1 MRRILLLALLCSA
14 CAVAATPPVVLPSA
28 TLAPFVA
35 VPSSATVPAPTAI
48 PLPEATPTVDLP
60 DRYNILLLGGDYVAH
75 RAGTNYGDKTDV
87 MLLVSILM
95 EDPVKITVVQF
106 PRNLYVPVEAMDDQ
120 WLFHVYSREGF
131 TGLHYYFQQVFDVD
145 LHGIFYVN
153 MDNFVAFVDALGGLW
168 INGGMDGE
176 QTLAHLRDNE
186 NNWAYGVY
194 DANSRQF
201 KVLYALAE
209 KVKTR
214 FHEDA
219 LTTAKDLWGAYG
231 TLFETD
237 LSTFE
242 QIHYLAELAWTIATK
257 DYIVES
263 VRLADPTLV
272 RGETPLST
280 RGLVPAEDLVS
291 WMAEVL
297 DG

>member
-1 MRRILLLALLCSA
+1 MIS
-14 CAVAATPPVVLPSA
+14 PSA
-28 TLAPFVA
+28 TIP
-35 VPSSATVPAPTAI
+35 PSATVPTPTI
-48 PLPEATPTVDLP
+48 ISSPTSTQEATPVVTP
-60 DRYNILLLGGDYVAH
+60 QRYNFLLLGGDYRSH

-120 WLFHVYSREGF
+120 WLFAVYSREGF

-145 LHGIFYVN
+145 LHGVFYVN
-153 MDNFVAFVDALGGLW
+153 MDNFVTFVDALGGLW
-168 INGGMDGE
+168 LNGGMDGE

-186 NNWAYGVY
+186 NNWAHGVY
-194 DANSRQF
+194 DASSRQF
-201 KVLYALAE
+201 KVLYALVE

-231 TLFETD
+231 VLFETD
-237 LSTFE
+237 LSEFE

-257 DYIVES
+257 EYIVEAI
-263 VRLADPTLV
+263 RLADPVVV
-272 RGETPLST
+272 RGETPLEV
-280 RGLVPAEDLVS
+280 RGLIPNEDLAS
-291 WMAEVL
+291 WMTEVL